1 MMTTLQNC
9 IVWGSTTWSMDDF
22 MESFLRYFL
31 IVYCPLFFLS
41 AMILPTYRVGKTTGV
56 NPYKLGSSDSAHD
69 YIGKNFRIVL
79 IVCTLV
85 IFTFVFLPSVYRQL
99 LPIAFLA
106 YDAVV
111 WIGMILLVFALFWIL
126 IAQLHMQKSW
136 RIGID
141 EDVRTELVQRG
152 LFKIS
157 RNPIFLGMRL
167 MLVGLFLILPNAVML
182 VILVAG
188 EMLLQ
193 IQVRL
198 EEEFLTR
205 THGDSYLAY
214 QKQVR
219 RWI

>member
-1 MMTTLQNC
+1 
-9 IVWGSTTWSMDDF
+9 
-22 MESFLRYFL
+22 
-31 IVYCPLFFLS
+31 
-41 AMILPTYRVGKTTGV
+41 MILPTYLVWKATGV

-69 YIGKNFRIVL
+69 YIGKNFRIVW

-85 IFTFVFLPSVYRQL
+85 IFTFVFLPSAYRQL
-99 LPIAFLA
+99 LPIPFLVS
-106 YDAVV
+106 DALV
-111 WIGMILLVFALFWIL
+111 WIGIILLPVALAWIL

-141 EDVRTELVQRG
+141 EDVRTELMQGG

-167 MLVGLFLILPNAVML
+167 MLVGLFFILPNAVML
-182 VILVAG
+182 VILVVG
-188 EMLLQ
+188 ELLLQ

-198 EEEFLTR
+198 EEEYLTR
-205 THGDSYLAY
+205 VHGDLYLAY
-214 QKQVR
+214 QNQVR